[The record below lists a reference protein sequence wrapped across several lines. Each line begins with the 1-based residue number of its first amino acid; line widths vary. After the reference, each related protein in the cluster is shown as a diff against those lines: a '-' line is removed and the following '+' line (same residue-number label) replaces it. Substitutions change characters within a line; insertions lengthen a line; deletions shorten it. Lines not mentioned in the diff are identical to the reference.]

1 MKYKKLTTY
10 NSLSVCRTS
19 SQDHKLLNIY
29 SEPRTR
35 NLDAGGGHE
44 GVNSGWWVS
53 SVLIITVRGWEISSQ
68 SVTCFCLQLTINLGS
83 SPDPPTSHCS
93 VPSLSRVSNSYPV
106 LLLLYRSNK
115 LYSREVKMF
124 QEYNHHPHLQPR
136 YWRT

>member
-83 SPDPPTSHCS
+83 SPDPPTSQCS
-93 VPSLSRVSNSYPV
+93 VPSLVTQHSQQFMSCAV
-106 LLLLYRSNK
+106 YRINN
-115 LYSREVKMF
+115 LIYSREAEMF
-124 QEYNHHPHLQPR
+124 KNTIITLIYCL
-136 YWRT
+136 

>member
-1 MKYKKLTTY
+1 MSDQFSRPQITKYLFRASYEKFR
-10 NSLSVCRTS
+10 SWWW
-19 SQDHKLLNIY
+19 
-29 SEPRTR
+29 TR
-35 NLDAGGGHE
+35 GSKYW
-44 GVNSGWWVS
+44 VVS

-106 LLLLYRSNK
+106 LLLLSYRSNK